1 MGSMSQEELISWLYQ
16 LIDHELDKPEEETD
30 NALIAEC
37 SFYLEELQDMENEF
51 SEAEILSRL
60 EEIKKQVV
68 DEKTTIIPGSIPVKK
83 KNHRLLFKVFIP
95 IAAVFSALVLTLSA
109 VATANGTT
117 LGKFLSENYQKISRM
132 SKGEKYED
140 GGITVIKASGKTTY
154 RSVDDFLD
162 QENLNILFPQPL
174 PSGISIE
181 FIQID
186 HLNETHTIIAF
197 LFEGKDIQM
206 TVRNTY
212 QMKYNAAEYS
222 DKMTVGDITYY
233 VYPSD
238 NSFLISA
245 QYNGYEYTLES
256 SNFDLLKQFITNM
269 KEFKK

>member
-1 MGSMSQEELISWLYQ
+1 MIMGSMSREELVSLLYQ
-16 LIDHELDKPEEETD
+16 VIEQELNKPDTETD
-30 NALIAEC
+30 QDLIAEC

-140 GGITVIKASGKTTY
+140 GGITVIKASGKKTY
-154 RSVDDFLD
+154 KSVEEFLD
-162 QENLNILFPQPL
+162 KENLDILFPQPL
-174 PSGISIE
+174 PENVTVKSVR
-181 FIQID
+181 ID
-186 HLNETHTIIAF
+186 DINGKKDIAF
-197 LFEGKDIQM
+197 LFENSVMQM
-206 TVRNTY
+206 TVRNY
-212 QMKYNAAEYS
+212 YMADYS
-222 DKMTVGDITYY
+222 DGYTEKIAIDALEFYVFTVENRYL
-233 VYPSD
+233 V
-238 NSFLISA
+238 SA

-256 SNFDLLKQFITNM
+256 QDLGLLKQTIKNI
-269 KEFKK
+269 KELKK

>member
-1 MGSMSQEELISWLYQ
+1 MGSTSREKLISYLYQ
-16 LIDHELDKPEEETD
+16 LIELELEKPENKVD
-30 NALIAEC
+30 MDLIAEC
-37 SFYLEELQDMENEF
+37 SAYLADLQEGQDELSD
-51 SEAEILSRL
+51 
-60 EEIKKQVV
+60 EEIQLQLQKIKAQVLV
-68 DEKTTIIPGSIPVKK
+68 DNSVVLSKNKPIKK
-83 KNHRLLFKVFIP
+83 KFSHRLLKVFLP
-95 IAAVFSALVLTLSA
+95 IAAAFLVLFLTLSVLA
-109 VATANGTT
+109 SVNGTT
-117 LGKFLSENYQKISRM
+117 IGEFISDNLQKISKL
-132 SKGEKYED
+132 SKGETVEV
-140 GGITVIKASGKTTY
+140 GNITVYKSTKVSTY
-154 RSVDDFLD
+154 QTIEDFLS
-162 QENLNILFPQPL
+162 QENLDILFPQPL

-212 QMKYNAAEYS
+212 QMNYNAAEYS

-238 NSFLISA
+238 NFFLISA